1 MHDYVMPTIQHDAV
15 IFEPTPE
22 DRVAAEHVAE
32 LITPASMGSL
42 AGTTAT
48 AGPDP
53 DGTVFEFVVQLA
65 TRAIADLAA
74 GRMIAYTSSPEAGLS
89 PADAATLLG
98 VSRQFVDRLIADGK
112 LTHRYKPGSKHR
124 DHRNQ
129 QPQSATRTQPKRCPP
144 SHRRARRWR
153 HRVVKSSMPISPS
166 TAPDSFSWRVAVC

>member
-1 MHDYVMPTIQHDAV
+1 MPTIQHDAV

-22 DRVAAEHVAE
+22 DRVAAEHDAG

-74 GRMIAYTSSPEAGLS
+74 GRTIAYTSSPEAGLS

-124 DHRNQ
+124 IISITEINNLKAQREHGRNGV
-129 QPQSATRTQPKRCPP
+129 
-144 SHRRARRWR
+144 RRAIDAL
-153 HRVVKSSMPISPS
+153 VDGGIE
-166 TAPDSFSWRVAVC
+166 

>member
-1 MHDYVMPTIQHDAV
+1 MPTIQHDAV

-32 LITPASMGSL
+32 LITAASMGSL

-74 GRMIAYTSSPEAGLS
+74 GRTIAYTSSPEAGVS

-112 LTHRYKPGSKHR
+112 LTFRYKPGSKHR
-124 DHRNQ
+124 IISITEINKVKAQREHGRNGV
-129 QPQSATRTQPKRCPP
+129 
-144 SHRRARRWR
+144 RRAIDAL
-153 HRVVKSSMPISPS
+153 VDGGVEY
-166 TAPDSFSWRVAVC
+166 

>member
-1 MHDYVMPTIQHDAV
+1 MPTIQHDAV

-74 GRMIAYTSSPEAGLS
+74 GRTIAYTSSPEAGLS

-124 DHRNQ
+124 IISITEINNLKAQREHSRNGV
-129 QPQSATRTQPKRCPP
+129 
-144 SHRRARRWR
+144 RRAIDAL
-153 HRVVKSSMPISPS
+153 VDGGIE
-166 TAPDSFSWRVAVC
+166 

>member
-1 MHDYVMPTIQHDAV
+1 MPTIQHDAV

-32 LITPASMGSL
+32 LITAASMGSL

-48 AGPDP
+48 AGPDQ

-74 GRMIAYTSSPEAGLS
+74 GRTIAYTSSPEAGLS

-124 DHRNQ
+124 IISITEINKLKAHREHGRNGV
-129 QPQSATRTQPKRCPP
+129 
-144 SHRRARRWR
+144 RRAIDAL
-153 HRVVKSSMPISPS
+153 VDGGIE
-166 TAPDSFSWRVAVC
+166 

>member
-1 MHDYVMPTIQHDAV
+1 MHTIQHDAV
-15 IFEPTPE
+15 VFEPTPE

-32 LITPASMGSL
+32 RINAASMSSL

-48 AGPDP
+48 AGTDP

-74 GRMIAYTSSPEAGLS
+74 GRTIAYTASPEAGVS

-124 DHRNQ
+124 IISITEINNLKAQREHGRNGV
-129 QPQSATRTQPKRCPP
+129 
-144 SHRRARRWR
+144 RRAIDAL
-153 HRVVKSSMPISPS
+153 VDGGIEY
-166 TAPDSFSWRVAVC
+166 